1 MNKHLQTL
9 KYVFADYLSAALA
22 WTLFYIYRKLYIEPD
37 KFGMLPEKIFDSQYI
52 VGVLI
57 LPFGWVLTYYLTGI
71 YKNIFRKSRINE
83 IAHTFTTSVIG
94 VTFIFFAILLDDFV
108 SSYKAYYKVYFVL
121 FLLHFFLTAIF
132 RFILSSITIHRINKG
147 TIGFNTVIIGSNQR
161 ALKLYEEIT
170 GSPKSSGNKF
180 IGFIH
185 LDEKNGFS
193 QQLKDKVPHLGEYKD
208 LKQIVKDN
216 QVEEILIAIES
227 WEHEYLEK
235 IINEL
240 NDFGV
245 IIRIIPDVYDILS
258 GQVKMNS
265 ISDTALI
272 TINQQV
278 MPDWQQAV
286 KRFIDVSVSLFVLI
300 TFSWLYLLLAILVK
314 LSSKGPVFFRQE
326 RIGKDGQVFNIIK
339 FRTMNVD
346 AEKSGPLLSS
356 KNDPRITRLGRFLR
370 KVRLDE
376 IPQFYNVI
384 IGDMSIVGPR
394 PERKFYIDQIV
405 VHAPHFV
412 HLHKVRPGITGYG
425 QVKYGYAE
433 NIEQMVA
440 RVKFDLLYIENMSL
454 SMDFKILIHT
464 TLIVIQGRGK

>member
-1 MNKHLQTL
+1 VNKHLQTF
-9 KYVFADYLSAALA
+9 KYVFADYLSAAMA

-57 LPFGWVLTYYLTGI
+57 LPFCWVLTYYLTGI

-94 VTFIFFAILLDDFV
+94 VTFIFFTILLDDFV

-170 GSPKSSGNKF
+170 GSLKSSGNKF
-180 IGFIH
+180 VGFIH

-193 QQLKDKVPHLGEYKD
+193 QQLKDKVPHLGEYRD
-208 LKQIVKDN
+208 LKQIVKDS
-216 QVEEILIAIES
+216 QIEEVYIAIES

-245 IIRIIPDVYDILS
+245 TIRIIPDVYDILS

-300 TFSWLYLLLAILVK
+300 AFSWLYLLLIILVK
-314 LSSKGPVFFRQE
+314 ASSKGPVFFRQE
-326 RIGKDGQVFNIIK
+326 RIGKDGQAFNIIK

-346 AEKSGPLLSS
+346 AEKGGPLLSS
-356 KNDPRITRLGRFLR
+356 KNDPRITNIGRFLR

>member
-1 MNKHLQTL
+1 
-9 KYVFADYLSAALA
+9 
-22 WTLFYIYRKLYIEPD
+22 
-37 KFGMLPEKIFDSQYI
+37 
-52 VGVLI
+52 
-57 LPFGWVLTYYLTGI
+57 
-71 YKNIFRKSRINE
+71 
-83 IAHTFTTSVIG
+83 
-94 VTFIFFAILLDDFV
+94 
-108 SSYKAYYKVYFVL
+108 
-121 FLLHFFLTAIF
+121 
-132 RFILSSITIHRINKG
+132 
-147 TIGFNTVIIGSNQR
+147 
-161 ALKLYEEIT
+161 LYEEIS

-180 IGFIH
+180 VGFIH

-208 LKQIVKDN
+208 LKQIVKAN

-300 TFSWLYLLLAILVK
+300 TFSWLYLLLMILVK

-326 RIGKDGQVFNIIK
+326 RIGKDGQAFNIIK

-356 KNDPRITRLGRFLR
+356 KNDPRITGIGRFL
-370 KVRLDE
+370 
-376 IPQFYNVI
+376 
-384 IGDMSIVGPR
+384 MSIVGPR

>member
-1 MNKHLQTL
+1 MNKHLQTF

-22 WTLFYIYRKLYIEPD
+22 WTLFYIYRKLHIEPD

-147 TIGFNTVIIGSNQR
+147 SIGFNTVIIGSNQR

-180 IGFIH
+180 VGFIH

-208 LKQIVKDN
+208 LKQIVKAN

-300 TFSWLYLLLAILVK
+300 TFSWLYLLLMILVK

-326 RIGKDGQVFNIIK
+326 RIGKDGQAFNIIK

-356 KNDPRITRLGRFLR
+356 KNDPRITGLGRFLR

>member
-1 MNKHLQTL
+1 MNKHLQTF
-9 KYVFADYLSAALA
+9 KYIFADYISAALA
-22 WTLFYIYRKLYIEPD
+22 WTLFYAYRKFYIEPD
-37 KFGMLPEKIFDSQYI
+37 KFGILPEKIFDSQFI
-52 VGVLI
+52 LGVAI
-57 LPFGWVLTYYLTGI
+57 LPLCWILTYYLTGI

-83 IAHTFTTSVIG
+83 IAQTFTTSIIG
-94 VTFIFFAILLDDFV
+94 VTFIFFTILLDDFV
-108 SSYKAYYKVYFVL
+108 SSYKAYYKVFIVL
-121 FLLHFFLTAIF
+121 FLLHFLITAIF
-132 RFILSSITIHRINKG
+132 RFILSSITIRKINKG
-147 TIGFNTVIIGSNQR
+147 IIGFNTVIIGSNQR

-170 GSPKSSGNKF
+170 GSNKSTGNKF
-180 IGFIH
+180 VGFIH

-193 QQLKDKVPHLGEYKD
+193 QQLKNKVPHLGEYKD
-208 LKQIVKDN
+208 LTRIVKAN

-245 IIRIIPDVYDILS
+245 IIKIIPDVYDILS

-300 TFSWLYLLLAILVK
+300 TFSWLYVLLMILVK
-314 LSSKGPVFFRQE
+314 AGSKGPVFFKQE
-326 RIGKDGQVFNIIK
+326 RIGKDGEVFNIIK

-346 AEKSGPLLSS
+346 AEKGGPLLSS
-356 KNDPRITRLGRFLR
+356 KNDPRITKIGRFLR

-376 IPQFYNVI
+376 IPQFYNVV

-394 PERKFYIDQIV
+394 PERKYYIDQIV

-454 SMDFKILIHT
+454 GIDFKILIHT
-464 TLIVIQGRGK
+464 ILIVVQGRGK

>member
-1 MNKHLQTL
+1 MNKQLQTF
-9 KYVFADYLSAALA
+9 KYIFADYLSAALA
-22 WTLFYIYRKLYIEPD
+22 WTLFYIYRKFYIEPD
-37 KFGMLPEKIFDSQYI
+37 KFGILPERIFDSQYL
-52 VGVLI
+52 VGILI
-57 LPFGWVLTYYLTGI
+57 LPFCWVLAYYLTGV

-83 IAHTFTTSVIG
+83 LALTFTTSIIG
-94 VTFIFFAILLDDFV
+94 VTFIFFTILLDDFV

-121 FLLHFFLTAIF
+121 FLLHFFITATF

-147 TIGFNTVIIGSNQR
+147 VIGFNTIIIGSNQR

-170 GSPKSSGNKF
+170 GSQKSSGNKF
-180 IGFIH
+180 VGFIH
-185 LDEKNGFS
+185 LDEKNGYS

-208 LKQIVKDN
+208 LKQIVKDS
-216 QVEEILIAIES
+216 QVEEVLIAIES

-272 TINQQV
+272 TINKQV

-300 TFSWLYLLLAILVK
+300 AFSWLYILLMILVK
-314 LSSKGPVFFRQE
+314 ASSKGPIFFKQE
-326 RIGKDGQVFNIIK
+326 RIGKDGQAFYIIK

-356 KNDPRITRLGRFLR
+356 KNDPRITNIGRFLR

-454 SMDFKILIHT
+454 GMDFKILIHT